1 MNAYVRR
8 EGSKRASAWKAGRE
22 EEWFHY
28 GQCKSIDPKQTNTY
42 TALHVGALRLPKQT
56 NTYTALR
63 TLRKR
68 DVPLRQCYVHS
79 KTKGNWWPQ
88 RVPGAVSML
97 IQYVSVRMRVFSA
110 ARMLI
115 HCDRVM
121 MRVL

>member
-1 MNAYVRR
+1 MCGGK
-8 EGSKRASAWKAGRE
+8 EGSKRASAWKAERE
-22 EEWFHY
+22 GGMVPLWTV
-28 GQCKSIDPKQTNTY
+28 QIDPKQKTNTY

-115 HCDRVM
+115 HCVGGYDEG
-121 MRVL
+121 L